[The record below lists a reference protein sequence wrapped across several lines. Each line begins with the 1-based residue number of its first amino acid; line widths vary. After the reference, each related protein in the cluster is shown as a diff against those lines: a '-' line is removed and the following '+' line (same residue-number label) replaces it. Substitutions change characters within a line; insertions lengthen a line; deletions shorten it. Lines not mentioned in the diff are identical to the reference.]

1 MLDATPL
8 LGIYARR
15 RAARLAQQ
23 DVREAQRIELLR
35 LLRCARNTAFGREYG
50 FSAISTVAAFQ
61 ERVPLRRYDD
71 FWRDYWQSRFPV
83 LTDICWPGTIPY
95 FALTSGTTTGK
106 TKYIPVSGAMNA
118 SNRHAALEIF
128 VHHLAAHPAS
138 RVLGGRNFMLGGS
151 TALKREARGIFSGD
165 LSGIAANEVPWWA
178 RPRFFP
184 PARYALIP
192 DWEAKIDALV
202 RLSLEED
209 IRSLSG
215 TPSWVL
221 LFFAKLAELRPELPH
236 RSASYFPHLELF
248 IHGGVNFAPYRRQ
261 FDALFQG
268 SRVDMREVYSASEG
282 FIGIA
287 DRSYGEGL
295 RLIIDGGIFY
305 EFVPVAEIDNAI
317 PTRHWLGSVERD
329 VDYAIVLSTCA
340 GLWSYVLGDTVRFVD
355 TDPPRV
361 LITGRLSYSLSA
373 FGEHLIGE
381 EIDAAAE
388 AAAASIG
395 RYVVDYTVST
405 IYPSRPQERGR
416 HLFIVEFATR
426 VDDAALAAFARKI
439 DEALCGENQDYRDHR
454 SGNFGMA
461 APRVEAIAPGSFAA
475 WLKAEGRLGGQNKVP
490 RVLHDPAIVQALRD
504 FLERDRRIY
513 GGAPAP

>member
-8 LGIYARR
+8 LRLYASR

-23 DVREAQRIELLR
+23 DAREAQRIELLR
-35 LLRCARNTAFGREYG
+35 LLHRARNTTFGREHG
-50 FSAISTVAAFQ
+50 FSGISTVPAFQ

-71 FWRDYWQSRFPV
+71 FWRDYWQRPFPV

-106 TKYIPVSGAMNA
+106 TKYIPVSPAMNA
-118 SNRHAALEIF
+118 SNRDAALDIL

-138 RVLGGRNFMLGGS
+138 RVLAGRNFMLGGS
-151 TALKREARGIFSGD
+151 TALKREAPGILSGD

-178 RPRFFP
+178 RPWFFP
-184 PARYALIP
+184 PARHALTP
-192 DWEAKIDALV
+192 DWEAKIDALA

-236 RSASYFPHLELF
+236 RSSSYFPHLELF

-261 FDALFQG
+261 FDALFHG
-268 SRVDMREVYSASEG
+268 SHVDMREVYSASEG
-282 FIGIA
+282 FIAIA

-295 RLIIDGGIFY
+295 RFVADGGIFY
-305 EFVPVAEIDNAI
+305 EFVPVAEIDAGN
-317 PTRHWLGSVERD
+317 PVRHWLGSAERD

-355 TDPPRV
+355 MDPPRV

-381 EIDAAAE
+381 EIEAAVE
-388 AAAASIG
+388 AAAASVG

-405 IYPSRPQERGR
+405 IYPSRPQERGG
-416 HLFIVEFATR
+416 HLFIVEFATH
-426 VDDAALAAFARKI
+426 VDGLTLAAFAGKV
-439 DEALCGENQDYRDHR
+439 DEALCRENQDYRDHR
-454 SGNFGMA
+454 AGDFGMA
-461 APRVEAIAPGSFAA
+461 PPRVAAIVPGSFAA

-490 RVLHDPAIVQALRD
+490 RVLHDPAVVQALRD
-504 FLERDRRIY
+504 FLERDHRIY
-513 GGAPAP
+513 GAYPGA